1 MIDGKKVFCQAAKIH
16 ANNGRGGAFARDCAP
31 NHFRGV
37 RDLNVL
43 TNSAARAALHSTP
56 EHFQPPVQTRERC
69 PVSVDSNLLELHIW
83 QLALRSFFNL
93 RNHPLSDAERAEI
106 ISRDFSPE
114 LRIVGQALKR
124 SLLLSLNCI
133 PEKSSASFELDEANA
148 FDGMSLCANGDSPAQ
163 TAASPLTPL
172 INTLGELCD
181 VCDSALSSKVD
192 FQVWSCI
199 ERIVRGEL
207 AQSQFIKQLER
218 RARGGALER
227 QHPELHELTGR
238 IMPDFLAADMCGIFS
253 RLAQLLEQLRVIE
266 TLLRHDAP
274 LKLALPIFTLV
285 HEETRSLVEFIEK
298 RAIRTE
304 EIDGTVFDALDCTGY
319 AVGVELSRVFGRELA
334 GLVSLRQ
341 PPAIYTKVENAH
353 GLLRDSFQQT
363 MVALIQVFD
372 PALDGSLFFKFF
384 HARLEQSLSLRRE
397 LWMLLQLVLQAEKDR
412 DRRPLAPLLERL
424 DDFRAGS
431 LRFLMYKDWE
441 SFERFVAEVIAARG
455 AVELTPVLHRFG
467 TYLEALFGQI
477 NMRTVL
483 ADHPF
488 DYPTLVD

>member
-1 MIDGKKVFCQAAKIH
+1 MNA
-16 ANNGRGGAFARDCAP
+16 
-31 NHFRGV
+31 
-37 RDLNVL
+37 L
-43 TNSAARAALHSTP
+43 TSSAVQMAIQDTP
-56 EHFQPPVQTRERC
+56 EHFRSDAQMRERSH
-69 PVSVDSNLLELHIW
+69 VGIDSSLLELHIW
-83 QLALRSFFNL
+83 QLALRSFFNP
-93 RNHPLSDAERAEI
+93 RNHSLSEAERAEI

-114 LRIVGQALKR
+114 VRIAGQVLKR
-124 SLLLSLNCI
+124 CLLLSLNCT
-133 PEKSSASFELDEANA
+133 PEKPHAPFDLEVANA
-148 FDGMSLCANGDSPAQ
+148 FDAISLNLSTASPAQ
-163 TAASPLTPL
+163 APASPLNPL

-181 VCDSALSSKVD
+181 LCDRALSSKVD
-192 FQVWSCI
+192 FQAWTCI

-207 AQSQFIKQLER
+207 ARSQFIKQLER
-218 RARGGALER
+218 RVRSGTLKR

-238 IMPDFLAADMCGIFS
+238 IAPDTLAADMSVIFS
-253 RLAQLLEQLRVIE
+253 QIAELLEQLRVIE

-285 HEETRSLVEFIEK
+285 HEESRALIEFIEK
-298 RAIRTE
+298 RAVRTE
-304 EIDGTVFDALDCTGY
+304 EIDAKVFDALDCTGY

-341 PPAIYTKVENAH
+341 SPVIYTKVENAH

-363 MVALIQVFD
+363 LIALIQVFD
-372 PALDGSLFFKFF
+372 PTLDGSLFLQFF
-384 HARLEQSLSLRRE
+384 HDRLEQSLSLRRD

-424 DDFRAGS
+424 DAFRVGS

-441 SFERFVAEVIAARG
+441 AFERFVAEVQAARG

-488 DYPTLVD
+488 DYPALVE